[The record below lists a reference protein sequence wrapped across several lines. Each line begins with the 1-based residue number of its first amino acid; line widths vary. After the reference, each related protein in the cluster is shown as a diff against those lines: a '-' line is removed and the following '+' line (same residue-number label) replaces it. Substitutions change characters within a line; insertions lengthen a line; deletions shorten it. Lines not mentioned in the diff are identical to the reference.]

1 MFKALVLFISLL
13 SAVFSQDLKDVT
25 LQLKWKYQFQFAGY
39 IAAKE
44 KGFYKNI
51 GLNVSLK
58 EFSKNINIV
67 DEVINGKAQYGITAP
82 TSIIDISK
90 RKNLVYLAAIFQ
102 SSPLILLADKSSG
115 INSIEDFKN
124 KKMMTT
130 GDINSDISFISML
143 FSQGVSLDDFQI
155 LEPSFNPKDL
165 LDKKIDLMSSYIS
178 NEPFILKELGGEPI
192 IFSPKDYGFDFY
204 SDIIIAEKNYLNE
217 NFEEVKQFKSATLKG
232 WEYAFSNIDELVDI
246 IYLKYNTQNKSKEA
260 LAYEAKELKKLA
272 YYQTDKVGK
281 IDHKKL
287 EKIFNVY
294 KLLGLVTEDIDFQ
307 KIVLNENTLSL
318 ELTVNERKYLEQRG
332 AITMCIDPNWMP
344 FEKFDKKGNHI
355 GMSAD
360 YFKLFEKTLGVEF
373 KVIKT
378 KSWLEALEFAKK
390 RKCDVVSL
398 LMETPKRKEYLNFT
412 TPYLTIPL
420 VFATRIDMPFINDLN
435 DLKGK
440 RLAIPQG
447 YAYGELLRDRYPD
460 LDITDVKDE
469 REGLDKLNK
478 KEFDIYMGT
487 LASVGYILQN
497 EYLGELKIAGK
508 FHDNWSFGIGIRD
521 DDPLLLQVLQKA
533 VNNLKYDQQREI
545 LNKWISIKYEQGFNY
560 DLLYQVLFGMFII
573 IVFFLYNQYLLKKS
587 LKEFGELIDST
598 LEAIF
603 ISKNGICVDVNQ
615 SAVEQFGYSSKE
627 QMIGKSLFEF
637 VSSESRDTVKKN
649 INNKELTIPHEVN
662 LLRKD
667 GSVFPALIRDKFL
680 ASKKIRVS
688 SAIDLTQVKQ
698 FESQA
703 KLASMGEMIG
713 NISHQWRQPLSVI
726 STAVTGIKLQKEY
739 GKELSDEELLQFCD
753 YISDNV
759 QYLSHTIDDFKNF
772 IKGDAEPILFS
783 FEENLK
789 SFVNIIEPSM
799 KANQIQLIINI
810 EEDVELHSYPNELI
824 QCFINIFNN
833 SKDALVQNN
842 IPEDQRVIF
851 IDQKLQNDRIVISF
865 LDTAGGIPKD
875 IIKRV
880 FEPYFTTKHKSQGT
894 GLGLHMSYNLIVNS
908 MKGDI
913 KVYNNYCEFEEK
925 TYKGANF
932 IIKIPTNVLA

>member
-1 MFKALVLFISLL
+1 
-13 SAVFSQDLKDVT
+13 
-25 LQLKWKYQFQFAGY
+25 
-39 IAAKE
+39 
-44 KGFYKNI
+44 
-51 GLNVSLK
+51 
-58 EFSKNINIV
+58 
-67 DEVINGKAQYGITAP
+67 
-82 TSIIDISK
+82 
-90 RKNLVYLAAIFQ
+90 
-102 SSPLILLADKSSG
+102 
-115 INSIEDFKN
+115 
-124 KKMMTT
+124 
-130 GDINSDISFISML
+130 
-143 FSQGVSLDDFQI
+143 
-155 LEPSFNPKDL
+155 
-165 LDKKIDLMSSYIS
+165 
-178 NEPFILKELGGEPI
+178 
-192 IFSPKDYGFDFY
+192 
-204 SDIIIAEKNYLNE
+204 
-217 NFEEVKQFKSATLKG
+217 
-232 WEYAFSNIDELVDI
+232 
-246 IYLKYNTQNKSKEA
+246 
-260 LAYEAKELKKLA
+260 
-272 YYQTDKVGK
+272 
-281 IDHKKL
+281 
-287 EKIFNVY
+287 
-294 KLLGLVTEDIDFQ
+294 
-307 KIVLNENTLSL
+307 
-318 ELTVNERKYLEQRG
+318 
-332 AITMCIDPNWMP
+332 
-344 FEKFDKKGNHI
+344 
-355 GMSAD
+355 
-360 YFKLFEKTLGVEF
+360 
-373 KVIKT
+373 
-378 KSWLEALEFAKK
+378 
-390 RKCDVVSL
+390 
-398 LMETPKRKEYLNFT
+398 METPKRKEYLNFT

-447 YAYGELLRDRYPD
+447 YAYGELLRDRYPE

-932 IIKIPTNVLA
+932 TIKIPTNVLA